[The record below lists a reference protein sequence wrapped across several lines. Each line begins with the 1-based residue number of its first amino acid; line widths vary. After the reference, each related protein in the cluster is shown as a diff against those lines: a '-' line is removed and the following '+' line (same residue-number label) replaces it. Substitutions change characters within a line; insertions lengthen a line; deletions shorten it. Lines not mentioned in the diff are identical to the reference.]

1 MLDYHRVFLDFPM
14 KKMAL
19 RQPPAGSSGPRPAL
33 VLSDPDDEDYAVEVI
48 CEASDPW
55 GSSHGKGETSMGKP
69 WKFPAKIF
77 GGYTFGN
84 FKGKSHRRNGA

>member
-1 MLDYHRVFLDFPM
+1 MAMLDYHRVFLDFPM
-14 KKMAL
+14 KKNGASPTP
-19 RQPPAGSSGPRPAL
+19 RRIQQDPAGS
-33 VLSDPDDEDYAVEVI
+33 SDPDDEDYAVEVI